1 MAAIEKNTL
10 IQKAMFLLGD
20 LNHIYDLQK
29 RASWNELSLTI
40 GQLKSLFFIDFEGC
54 TSMKKLAGSLGMAS
68 PNVTAIVDYLVKEKL
83 VSRVKDPDDRRR
95 LKLEI
100 TNRGKS
106 LLANLRAGDVMEI
119 STLLPLLG
127 EQDLEHLT
135 DGLKALAIAARSQQ
149 GKHLRC
155 HEIANKAGEKPLQ
168 ERNTQNA
175 GRKQTSYQSN

>member
-1 MAAIEKNTL
+1 MSAIEKNSL
-10 IQKAMFLLGD
+10 IQKAMVLLED
-20 LNHIYDLQK
+20 LSHTYAQQK

-54 TSMKKLAGSLGMAS
+54 TSMKRLAGSLGMAT
-68 PNVTAIVDYLVKEKL
+68 PNVTAIVDYLVKKGL
-83 VSRVKDPDDRRR
+83 VSRAKDPEDRRR

-100 TNRGKS
+100 TARGKS
-106 LLANLRAGDVMEI
+106 LLANLRAGDVMGI

-149 GKHLRC
+149 EKHLRC
-155 HEIANKAGEKPLQ
+155 HEIANKAGGKTP
-168 ERNTQNA
+168 A
-175 GRKQTSYQSN
+175 GKE